1 MLFPLEEVI
10 KFKQNNLMMNNINSI
25 TIEDCFKFN
34 QKNEILSGD
43 DAIPC
48 SKCNLIYPSN
58 NCTFIFTAPEILI
71 LIFDPMQRLNIKF
84 EISLELN
91 LYNYIKEVKTGF
103 KFNLI
108 GIVSKLGGLGMNE
121 YFIACCK
128 SPIDNCWYKY
138 NNDFVSRID
147 NIQGYLIN
155 PGIPY
160 ILFYEKTN

>member
-1 MLFPLEEVI
+1 
-10 KFKQNNLMMNNINSI
+10 
-25 TIEDCFKFN
+25 
-34 QKNEILSGD
+34 
-43 DAIPC
+43 
-48 SKCNLIYPSN
+48 
-58 NCTFIFTAPEILI
+58 
-71 LIFDPMQRLNIKF
+71 
-84 EISLELN
+84 
-91 LYNYIKEVKTGF
+91 
-103 KFNLI
+103 
-108 GIVSKLGGLGMNE
+108 MNE